1 MLGSPLEKY
10 ACADFII
17 RSSEHWYNYPLMRL
31 KDLPQEQAIVVK
43 FDDLVGDTEGTI
55 SRIYKQFGLSI
66 TEDFQ
71 LQIKHDSKKARNHK
85 SQHLYSLSEM
95 GISKQEMMD
104 RFGSVMD
111 EFGFTT

>member
-1 MLGSPLEKY
+1 
-10 ACADFII
+10 
-17 RSSEHWYNYPLMRL
+17 MRL
-31 KDLPQEQAIVVK
+31 KDLPRDQAIVVK

-55 SRIYKQFGLSI
+55 LRIYKQFGFLI

-71 LQIKHDSKKARNHK
+71 SQMNQESNKAKNHK

-104 RFGSVMD
+104 HFGHVIE
-111 EFGFTT
+111 EFGFTA